1 MFPNM
6 PAEAIGRYGTSGTEQ
21 AHAAWSLVQVV
32 RPVAVG
38 RPFRVGQGRRLQVW
52 AVQGPAQLPL
62 VVQALQG
69 LPPTGPLAKIWPC
82 LQGFEQGVFDGRAAP
97 EDQ

>member
-1 MFPNM
+1 M
-6 PAEAIGRYGTSGTEQ
+6 PAKRVMAPWIPETEKS
-21 AHAAWSLVQVV
+21 HAAWSLVQVV

-38 RPFRVGQGRRLQVW
+38 CPFPLGRGRRLQVW

-69 LPPTGPLAKIWPC
+69 LPPTSPLAKIWAC
-82 LQGFEQGVFDGRAAP
+82 LQGFEQGVLDRRAAP